1 MDLITES
8 TACAECTEDAEHI
21 RDADEPVPVD
31 VPETEGTWI
40 LKAGTVVHEGV
51 LIVVHGIQI
60 SASGRPGVGP
70 VAVLRRKG
78 ARAVVEG
85 GSGII
90 IAGKWVGA
98 SSVFDDHTRTILSG
112 GHASREGRFSTIL
125 AGDPIASAHG
135 VDDSRARN
143 CGVDLI
149 GIDSGLGG
157 RAGRQKQKRRQQEG
171 APAST

>member
-1 MDLITES
+1 MGLITES

-21 RDADEPVPVD
+21 RDADESVPID

-70 VAVLRRKG
+70 VAVLRREG

-90 IAGKWVGA
+90 IAGEWVSA
-98 SSVFDDHTRTILSG
+98 PSVFDDHARPLLPRG
-112 GHASREGRFSTIL
+112 DASREGRFTGIL
-125 AGDPIASAHG
+125 VGDPVASAHG

-149 GIDSGLGG
+149 GIDAGLGG
-157 RAGRQKQKRRQQEG
+157 RTGRQKQKERRQEE
-171 APAST
+171 AHATR

>member
-1 MDLITES
+1 MGLITES

-21 RDADEPVPVD
+21 RDADESVPID

-90 IAGKWVGA
+90 IASKWVGA
-98 SSVFDDHTRTILSG
+98 SSVFDDHARTILPG
-112 GHASREGRFSTIL
+112 GDASREGRFTGIL
-125 AGDPIASAHG
+125 VGDPVASAHG

-143 CGVDLI
+143 RWVDLA
-149 GIDSGLGG
+149 GIDAGLGG
-157 RAGRQKQKRRQQEG
+157 RTGRQKQKERQQEE
-171 APAST
+171 AHASR